1 MHNAQP
7 ENKSGCMNS
16 RKITNA
22 IFINASRIAFVF
34 CTLILIFLFGTIIWK
49 GAEALSFDF
58 LTKPTENFGAAGGIV
73 YQITGSLLMSITTAL
88 ISFPIAL
95 GTAIYRSEYL
105 KNRRAQNIADTL
117 IFSLNGIPSVIFG
130 IFGLIFFVNI
140 LGTGVSWFVGSIILA
155 MMILPTL
162 VLSAYQSINSI
173 PSIYRESASA
183 LGMHKWKVITTV
195 LLPKGINGA
204 ITGLLIGIARAI
216 GETAP
221 IMFIATAFSGVQFP
235 STLLQPV
242 SALPT
247 HILSLA
253 QQATNPAALQNA
265 WGTSLVLVFLV
276 ILFSTSGLFVRLR
289 FKKNNI

>member
-1 MHNAQP
+1 MNAT
-7 ENKSGCMNS
+7 
-16 RKITNA
+16 RLA
-22 IFINASRIAFVF
+22 FIF
-34 CTLILIFLFGTIIWK
+34 CGGILVFLFGTILWK
-49 GAEALSFDF
+49 GSAAISIEF
-58 LTKPTENFGAAGGIV
+58 LTQPSQNFGAAGGIV
-73 YQITGSLLMSITTAL
+73 HQITGSLLMILTTAIL
-88 ISFPIAL
+88 SFPIAL

-105 KNRRAQNIADTL
+105 KNPRAQNSADTL
-117 IFSLNGIPSVIFG
+117 IYSLNGIPSVIFG

-162 VLSAYQSINSI
+162 VLSAYQSINSV
-173 PSIYRESASA
+173 PSIYRESALA
-183 LGMHKWKVITTV
+183 LGMSKWKMITTV
-195 LLPKGINGA
+195 LLPKGINGS

-221 IMFIATAFSGVQFP
+221 IMFIATAFSGVEFP

-265 WGTSLVLVFLV
+265 WGTSLVLVLLV
-276 ILFSTSGLFVRLR
+276 ILFSISGLLVRLR
-289 FKKNNI
+289 LKKHTL

>member
-1 MHNAQP
+1 
-7 ENKSGCMNS
+7 MNS
-16 RKITNA
+16 RKL
-22 IFINASRIAFVF
+22 IN
-34 CTLILIFLFGTIIWK
+34 LIFLNATRFAFLLSAGILVFLFGIIIWK
-49 GAEALSFDF
+49 GLPAINVKF
-58 LTKPTENFGAAGGIV
+58 LTQPAEEFGASGGII
-73 YQITGSLLMSITTAL
+73 YQIVGSVLMIVTTAI

-95 GTAIYRSEYL
+95 GTAIYRSEYV
-105 KNRRAQNIADTL
+105 KNRRIQNTIDTL

-140 LGTGVSWFVGSIILA
+140 LGTGVSWFIGSIILA

-162 VLSAYQSINSI
+162 VLTAFQSINSV
-173 PSIYRESASA
+173 PNIYRESALA
-183 LGMHKWKVITTV
+183 LGMTKWKMISTV

-204 ITGLLIGIARAI
+204 ITGLLIGTARAI

-221 IMFIATAFSGVQFP
+221 IMFIATAFSGVEFP

-253 QQATNPAALQNA
+253 QQATDAAALKNA
-265 WGTSLVLVFLV
+265 WGTSLVLIFLV
-276 ILFSTSGLFVRLR
+276 ILFSTSGLLIRLK
-289 FKKNNI
+289 FKKNNT

>member
-1 MHNAQP
+1 MNAARL
-7 ENKSGCMNS
+7 S
-16 RKITNA
+16 
-22 IFINASRIAFVF
+22 FVF
-34 CTLILIFLFGTIIWK
+34 CGFILVFLFGTIIWK
-49 GAEALSFDF
+49 GSTAINFTF
-58 LTKPTENFGAAGGIV
+58 LTMPAENFGASGGIV
-73 YQITGSLLMSITTAL
+73 YQIIGSLLMVLTTAM
-88 ISFPIAL
+88 ITFPIAL
-95 GTAIYRSEYL
+95 GTAIYRSEYV
-105 KNRRAQNIADTL
+105 KDMRHQKIADTL

-140 LGTGVSWFVGSIILA
+140 LSTGISWFIGAIILS

-162 VLSAYQSINSI
+162 VLSAFQSINSV
-173 PSIYRESASA
+173 PSIYRESALA
-183 LGMHKWKVITTV
+183 LGMTKWKVITTV
-195 LLPKGINGA
+195 LLPKAVHGA

-235 STLLQPV
+235 SSLLQPV

-265 WGTSLVLVFLV
+265 WGASLVLVTLV
-276 ILFSTSGLFVRLR
+276 ILFSVSGLIVRIQ